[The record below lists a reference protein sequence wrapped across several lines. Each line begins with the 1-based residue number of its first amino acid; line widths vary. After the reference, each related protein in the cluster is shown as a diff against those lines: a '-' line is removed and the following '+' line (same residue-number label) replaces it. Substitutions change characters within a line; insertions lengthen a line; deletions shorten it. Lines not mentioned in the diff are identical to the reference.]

1 MSLARGTEKLS
12 LCIKTGKNN
21 EKTMKYVICIEG
33 YTRPVNS
40 TVILTMDDAILVFKG
55 VFIETCK
62 NCGEYYLDDS
72 TTEALMLRAEKEVEN
87 GLEMD
92 ILRLAA

>member
-1 MSLARGTEKLS
+1 
-12 LCIKTGKNN
+12 
-21 EKTMKYVICIEG
+21 
-33 YTRPVNS
+33 
-40 TVILTMDDAILVFKG
+40 MDDAILVFKG